1 MLRTRVAGLSADRL
15 AKVIV
20 DDRGAPNRTLVN
32 WRVADVVRI
41 PHFAEPKRLSARTVR
56 FQLVAIGASLTA
68 LSSPVAG
75 AAVSEPPAG
84 AVIYIR
90 DVPHRQAHLPG
101 EPGQPNFVDAG
112 PDELIMTATG
122 IGLKPLTDEQQSA
135 VSAPIQQLFDAPT
148 RAPEGWSVAGLSQPG
163 QTAPGAAA
171 IERSGGVVAGAVGG
185 AVSQVT
191 SALSAVSNALA
202 GPR

>member
-1 MLRTRVAGLSADRL
+1 M
-15 AKVIV
+15 
-20 DDRGAPNRTLVN
+20 
-32 WRVADVVRI
+32 
-41 PHFAEPKRLSARTVR
+41 
-56 FQLVAIGASLTA
+56 
-68 LSSPVAG
+68 
-75 AAVSEPPAG
+75 
-84 AVIYIR
+84 IYIR

-135 VSAPIQQLFDAPT
+135 VSAPIRQVFGAPT
-148 RAPEGWSVAGLSQPG
+148 SATEGWSVAGLGQPG
-163 QTAPGAAA
+163 QPAQGAGLV
-171 IERSGGVVAGAVGG
+171 ERSSGMVGGAVGG

-191 SALSAVSNALA
+191 SALSSVSNALA